1 MDGEIQRTT
10 ISGGNETIQRLEQ
23 ENKELRTRVAEL
35 TKWNDNI
42 ACDRNQAEH
51 DNALLLNS
59 VVELG
64 GQVKTLEDVKEHAM
78 TDIVRLADE
87 NKERQN
93 RLSTLEKER
102 GNMDEIGRTAI
113 FSGKVPRRQIAALL
127 KVTPQ
132 WMEKAVRLL
141 GLGKGRQGSR
151 QFFTNEHIEVFRTA
165 MLLRAC
171 NVSWE
176 DIRGVRECQLN
187 GVGET
192 TFTKEVSGQ
201 LALLNS
207 EVQKRIEFLISELEQ
222 FKHKPVQLI
231 TSGEQHEN
239 VHTGKK
245 QVT

>member
-93 RLSTLEKER
+93 RLSTLEKE
-102 GNMDEIGRTAI
+102 
-113 FSGKVPRRQIAALL
+113 GK
-127 KVTPQ
+127 
-132 WMEKAVRLL
+132 
-141 GLGKGRQGSR
+141 
-151 QFFTNEHIEVFRTA
+151 
-165 MLLRAC
+165 
-171 NVSWE
+171 
-176 DIRGVRECQLN
+176 
-187 GVGET
+187 
-192 TFTKEVSGQ
+192 
-201 LALLNS
+201 
-207 EVQKRIEFLISELEQ
+207 
-222 FKHKPVQLI
+222 
-231 TSGEQHEN
+231 
-239 VHTGKK
+239 
-245 QVT
+245 